1 MAEETKRPTEPVAKS
16 IKAPPQAGAAANA
29 PTVAHEAAA
38 AVAALEQRIVELEA
52 AFEGY
57 LTHEGSL
64 HPAVTGWV
72 NKFRA
77 KLAAA
82 IAPKAETGGDTQP
95 PAA

>member
-1 MAEETKRPTEPVAKS
+1 MAEETKDTPH
-16 IKAPPQAGAAANA
+16 PQAVAAANA

-38 AVAALEQRIVELEA
+38 AVAVLEQRIVELEN
-52 AFEGY
+52 AFHGY

-82 IAPKAETGGDTQP
+82 IAPATEKGGDSGP
-95 PAA
+95 SAA